1 MKTFT
6 MPWGAWYGDKQRRFE
21 LPDAWEI
28 DYFGLDADQK
38 VSPQKVETVLDGLS
52 RDLTDKKPAS
62 AVIVVDD
69 LTRPVQLDGLLPQ
82 IVTRLVGAGVKR
94 SAIKVLIGLGSH
106 APLSDGDLRKKL
118 GNEIVDRLQCINH
131 DPGET
136 KPIGMEWGKTEIR
149 LNRHYLAAE
158 YKIVVSGLTPHSFAG
173 FSGGAKMLVPGI
185 ADMETLAKTHKSV
198 LMGFMGKL
206 GTVEQNKFRDT
217 IESFVHKAGLDFFVG
232 LVLNPDRSIRDLFGG
247 HFVEAHRQA
256 SLVAAA
262 FCTVP
267 ADGPYDVVISS
278 AYPKDTELLQAEN
291 AMIPLK
297 SKKEGLIREDGTLIL
312 MSACSQGVGHHGLF
326 GAGGRLYRKARPL
339 RLLKPYNV
347 AFFVENVD
355 GEGFSTVFSED
366 YFFTDQWIELLNHIS
381 VYLPPSPK
389 VAIFPYGSM
398 QLVK

>member
-1 MKTFT
+1 MKPIT
-6 MPWGAWYGDKQRRFE
+6 MPWGAWYGDRQRRFE
-21 LPDAWEI
+21 LPEAWEV
-28 DYFGLDADQK
+28 DYFQLDSEQK
-38 VSPQKVETVLDGLS
+38 VSPSKVDTVLEALS
-52 RDLTDKKPAS
+52 RDLVNKKPAS

-69 LTRPVQLDGLLPQ
+69 LTRPVHLEELLPR
-82 IVTRLVGAGVKR
+82 IVERLEQAGVRKT
-94 SAIKVLIGLGSH
+94 AIKVLIGLGSH
-106 APLSDGDLRKKL
+106 APLSAADLRKKL
-118 GNEIVDRLQCINH
+118 GNEIVERLRCINH

-136 KPIGMEWGKTEIR
+136 EPIGMEWGKTEIR
-149 LNRHYLAAE
+149 LNRHYLAAD
-158 YKIVVSGLTPHSFAG
+158 YKLVISGLTPHSFAG

-185 ADMETLAKTHKSV
+185 ADMETLSKTHKSV

-217 IESFVHKAGLDFFVG
+217 IESFVQKAGLDFFVG

-247 HFVEAHRQA
+247 HFVQAHREA
-256 SLVAAA
+256 SLAAA
-262 FCTVP
+262 DFCTLAVN
-267 ADGPYDVVISS
+267 GPYDVVISS

-297 SKKEGLIREDGTLIL
+297 SKKEGLLKEGGTLIL

-326 GAGGRLYRKARPL
+326 GEGGKLYRKARPL

-355 GEGFSTVFSED
+355 ESGFSTVFSED
-366 YFFTDQWIELLNHIS
+366 YFFTDQWKELLNHIS

-389 VAIFPYGSM
+389 VAVFPYGSM